1 MGGAMAGE
9 NRMRDPYTVL
19 GISRGA
25 DQSEIKAAWR
35 TMAKKLHPDQNRSD
49 PNAQSRFT
57 EVGRAYDLLKDPDK
71 KRRYDEMLNRT
82 SFGGGGSASGAYSSG
97 GTRTSAGTSRAGQEP
112 TFMEKRAEKA
122 RQEAEAR
129 ARAEA
134 EARAREEAEAK
145 ARLKAQAE
153 ARARAEEAASAGADE
168 AAATAEP
175 VDIDVDDD
183 NVTPEQHEQFFE
195 KLFGSRRRADRGAK
209 VDASEAPHVERRGAS
224 KADTAQEDAA
234 RTEAP
239 KAEAP
244 RAEPPRAEEKVYA
257 DETSARSA
265 YAGDHEDSHAEA
277 ASPARGLFSYLVKRL
292 TGQVAAPD
300 KAPDHNIDAEVT
312 IEDLLNRVNPVITLP
327 DGKSLSVTLP
337 DDPMD
342 GTTVRMEGYGH
353 KLPGMKRGDVIVT
366 LRIKPHKWYRVDH
379 YDLVTAHEIDIEN
392 AVLGCDATVETPD
405 GPVRIRV
412 PEWSGSNRTVKVEGK
427 GLPRGNGHRGNL
439 IVEIR
444 VMLWDRPDQK
454 VVDLMRSMREGL
466 FL

>member
-1 MGGAMAGE
+1 MAAD

-19 GISRGA
+19 GISRSA
-25 DQSEIKAAWR
+25 DQTEIKAAWR

-57 EVGRAYDLLKDPDK
+57 EVGRAYDLLKDPAK
-71 KRRYDEMLNRT
+71 KRKYDEMLSR
-82 SFGGGGSASGAYSSG
+82 SAFGGSAGSSTSNAYGGSTSSA
-97 GTRTSAGTSRAGQEP
+97 SARRPGEEP

-134 EARAREEAEAK
+134 EARMREEAAAK

-153 ARARAEEAASAGADE
+153 ARAKAEDAAKTNAEAQ
-168 AAATAEP
+168 AEP
-175 VDIDVDDD
+175 VDIDVGDEE
-183 NVTPEQHEQFFE
+183 VTAEQHEQFFE
-195 KLFGSRRRADRGAK
+195 KLFGSRRRADAGT
-209 VDASEAPHVERRGAS
+209 APQGERRGAG
-224 KADTAQEDAA
+224 KADEPQEEAVRA
-234 RTEAP
+234 EAP
-239 KAEAP
+239 KAEE
-244 RAEPPRAEEKVYA
+244 RVVA
-257 DETSARSA
+257 DEPVGHGA
-265 YAGDHEDSHAEA
+265 YAHDSEDAHADA
-277 ASPARGLFSYLVKRL
+277 SASPARGLFAYLVKRL

-300 KAPDHNIDAEVT
+300 KAPDYVVDAQVT
-312 IEDLLNRVNPVITLP
+312 IEDLLKRVNPVITLP

-337 DDPMD
+337 EDPMD

-353 KLPGMKRGDVIVT
+353 KLPGMKRGDVVATI
-366 LRIKPHKWYRVDH
+366 RIKPHRWYRVDH
-379 YDLVTAHEIDIEN
+379 YDLITSHEIDIEN

-427 GLPRGNGHRGNL
+427 GLPRGNGRRGNL